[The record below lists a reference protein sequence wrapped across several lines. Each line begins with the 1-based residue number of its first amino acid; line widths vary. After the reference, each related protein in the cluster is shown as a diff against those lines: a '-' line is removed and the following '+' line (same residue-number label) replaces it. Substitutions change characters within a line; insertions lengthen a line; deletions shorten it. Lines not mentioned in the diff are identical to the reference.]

1 MAEKKQEAPLQ
12 VLINPAPPGRDPPR
26 TLLDPGRSLWNRIMA
41 AYQIDDE
48 GGREL
53 LTLAC
58 EALDR
63 AESLRQQIQRDGEV
77 ITTRMGIRDHP
88 ALKHELANRS
98 FVSKTLVRL
107 GLDVEPVRAIGRPGH
122 GLGIESTW
130 RG

>member
-1 MAEKKQEAPLQ
+1 
-12 VLINPAPPGRDPPR
+12 
-26 TLLDPGRSLWNRIMA
+26 MA
-41 AYQIDDE
+41 AYAIDDE
-48 GGREL
+48 GGWEL
-53 LTLAC
+53 LNLAC

-77 ITTRMGIRDHP
+77 IATRMGIRDHP

-107 GLDVEPVRAIGRPGH
+107 GLDVEPVRGIGRPGH
-122 GLGIESTW
+122 GLGIASTW

>member
-1 MAEKKQEAPLQ
+1 
-12 VLINPAPPGRDPPR
+12 
-26 TLLDPGRSLWNRIMA
+26 MA

-63 AESLRQQIQRDGEV
+63 AESLRQQIDQEGE
-77 ITTRMGIRDHP
+77 IIQTRMGRKDNP
-88 ALKHELANRS
+88 LLKHEISCRS
-98 FVSKTLVRL
+98 FVVKTLVRL
-107 GLDVEPVRAIGRPGH
+107 GLNVEPMRCPGRPGSG

-130 RG
+130 RE

>member
-1 MAEKKQEAPLQ
+1 
-12 VLINPAPPGRDPPR
+12 
-26 TLLDPGRSLWNRIMA
+26 MA

-77 ITTRMGIRDHP
+77 IATRMGIRNHP

-107 GLDVEPVRAIGRPGH
+107 GLDVEPVRGIGRPGH

-130 RG
+130 RE

>member
-1 MAEKKQEAPLQ
+1 
-12 VLINPAPPGRDPPR
+12 
-26 TLLDPGRSLWNRIMA
+26 MA

-53 LTLAC
+53 LALAC

-98 FVSKTLVRL
+98 FVGKTLVRL
-107 GLDVEPVRAIGRPGH
+107 GLEVEPVRGTGRPGH

-130 RG
+130 RE